1 MNARTSLP
9 VSTADQTR
17 TLSAAAIVQAAL
29 ELADADGL
37 QAVSMR
43 KVAARLGVAAMAL
56 YRHVPNKDALL
67 EQMADAVFAELPH
80 PNPDGDWKKEMLGFW
95 TAFHDLLL
103 EHPAIAHITLDVPVA
118 GAELSVRGEE
128 VLRCLAAGGLDDASA
143 AEALVSLTW
152 YTVGGALYAIGRSN
166 PKHIN
171 LGLRLE
177 MLPADVFPS
186 VTRAAPHFAAD
197 TTREYFISGL
207 THLLRG
213 YER

>member
-1 MNARTSLP
+1 
-9 VSTADQTR
+9 VSSDASAAPR
-17 TLSAAAIVQAAL
+17 PLSATAIIDTAL
-29 ELADADGL
+29 ELADEDGL

-67 EQMADAVFAELPH
+67 EQMADTVFAELPH
-80 PNPDGDWKKEMLGFW
+80 PDPDGAWQEETHRFW

-103 EHPAIAHITLDVPVA
+103 EHPAIAYITLDFPVA

-128 VLRCLAAGGLDDASA
+128 VLQTLMQGGLDDASA

-166 PKHIN
+166 PKHVN
-171 LGLRLE
+171 LGIRLE
-177 MLPADVFPS
+177 MLPADLFPS
-186 VTRAAPHFAAD
+186 VKRAAPHLAAD
-197 TTREYFISGL
+197 TSREHFTSGL
-207 THLLRG
+207 THLIRG
-213 YER
+213 YEPRDETT